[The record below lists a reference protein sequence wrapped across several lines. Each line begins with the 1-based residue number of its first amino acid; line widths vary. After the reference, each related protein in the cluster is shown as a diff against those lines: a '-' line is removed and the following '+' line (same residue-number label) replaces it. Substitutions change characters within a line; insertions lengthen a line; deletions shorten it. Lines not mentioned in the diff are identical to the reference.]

1 MELETIYQE
10 YEKKAGQVRAKAKP
24 TDGLFGMGNDPRNDS
39 CHMEFF
45 ETVGAWAKALRQEQ
59 PEPEHCMDAVEFLIL
74 APTRC
79 RNRDCYWMMFAAMGW
94 ARELVPCLSAQD
106 CVNAMTLMDRHF
118 PPRDRFPAQ
127 QKLYKAL
134 AKGAKGK

>member
-10 YEKKAGQVRAKAKP
+10 YEKKAGQVRARARP
-24 TDGLFGMGNDPRNDS
+24 TDGLFGMGNDPRNDP

-45 ETVGAWAKALRQEQ
+45 ETVGAWAKKLRQEQ
-59 PEPEHCMDAVEFLIL
+59 PERCMEAVEYLIL

-79 RNRDCYWMMFAAMGW
+79 QSRDCYWMMFAAMGW
-94 ARELVPCLSAQD
+94 AKELVPCLSARD
-106 CVNAMTLMDRHF
+106 CVHAMALLDRHF

-127 QKLYKAL
+127 QTLYKAL